1 MWERRITLLNKYLRN
16 EGKIARGWQKSL
28 AQRYGVNKSVIS
40 RDFRWIHAFISDY
53 EDFVETGLMFIASRV
68 DSRGK
73 LRLKQQFLFL
83 NGKIIG

>member
-53 EDFVETGLMFIASRV
+53 EDFVETGMMFIASRV

-73 LRLKQQFLFL
+73 LKLEQQFILPSSR
-83 NGKIIG
+83 IIR